1 MQQNII
7 ERNFV
12 ASFLLVLSVIM
23 MMAFVGERLAIGLSE
38 YGVPYGAWIGVGIGA
53 TAVFIAFA
61 AVCTRSDSVYGDR
74 L

>member
-1 MQQNII
+1 
-7 ERNFV
+7 
-12 ASFLLVLSVIM
+12 M

-61 AVCTRSDSVYGDR
+61 AVCIRSDSVYGDR